1 MSTAT
6 DTVWGGF
13 IWKLLDAV
21 VYIAAYKLHNAYGLR
36 TRLKNFW
43 KKMIPL
49 HSNSTRWK
57 KCVRIYRWICNC
69 SFRKT
74 TDGFQFE
81 TDCWTNIGYF
91 LKLLPFF
98 FFSCLSL
105 HIYNV
110 ILIEN
115 IVNCDP
121 EKNWKTTSNFTQNT
135 EFKGRN
141 RRKREKKRKSF
152 GIRVLR

>member
-13 IWKLLDAV
+13 IWKLFDAL

-36 TRLKNFW
+36 AQLNFFSQ
-43 KKMIPL
+43 KMIPL
-49 HSNSTRWK
+49 HSKSTRWK
-57 KCVRIYRWICNC
+57 KKCVKIYRWICNC

-98 FFSCLSL
+98 FSSVSLSPHL
-105 HIYNV
+105 QCDIDWKHCE
-110 ILIEN
+110 LWSRKKIERQLQ
-115 IVNCDP
+115 
-121 EKNWKTTSNFTQNT
+121 TSHKIQNSK
-135 EFKGRN
+135 E
-141 RRKREKKRKSF
+141 
-152 GIRVLR
+152 